1 VRRKELSNV
10 ARHGR
15 RSAVARD
22 GWEQLHWKWRGEAL
36 MEMQGGAAF
45 ARGEGGSG
53 GDGIK

>member
-1 VRRKELSNV
+1 M
-10 ARHGR
+10 
-15 RSAVARD
+15 ARD
-22 GWEQLHWKWRGEAL
+22 GWEQLHWKWRGAAL